1 MWSHEY
7 FEQVNTR
14 THEYMRVYFTCRGSV
29 DCDKWSMIEW
39 TDTHDRA
46 FACSFFSSEY
56 VQLVKFRAE
65 SQKDMREAENRNR

>member
-1 MWSHEY
+1 
-7 FEQVNTR
+7 
-14 THEYMRVYFTCRGSV
+14 
-29 DCDKWSMIEW
+29 MIEW